1 VNGGYG
7 AGGGRGSGGRGSGR
21 GQGRPGRSDPSWQQ
35 GQPGGRP
42 AQGGQPYGQ
51 RPGQAPG
58 AGQGHGQG
66 YDQEYGRPAPRPGS
80 RPQPQ
85 YPGAGTG
92 AQQYPRT
99 GPQPGQQPGPRGTG
113 PRPAQQAPRGYDP
126 RGTAARRAVDGR
138 PGDGYPGDGYQPR
151 RAGDGYPA
159 GSYPADGYQPRGE
172 ARSGQEDYDG
182 WESDPRDDS
191 FMPGF
196 GGRDD
201 FEDERGPRRGRGG
214 RYADDDRPG
223 RDRRGRDRAR
233 ERDGGHGRDDW
244 DDTGDDARGR
254 ERRPRR
260 GPVRRLAPWVAL
272 LVILTPLAI
281 GGYYVYHLYES
292 KYHPADYSGAGTSP
306 AVTVQV
312 NSGDTAT
319 SLGPR
324 LVQLG
329 VVASSRAFV
338 LAAEH
343 STNTAGLEAGFYK
356 LNHHMQA
363 SVAYADLLN
372 PKNRVQL
379 TVTIPEGKR
388 VSQLIP
394 LLAKATSIPAADFQ
408 QVINNP
414 AQLGLPSYAKGVA
427 VKGYPDSAVEGFL
440 FPATYQIQPNE
451 TALQIL
457 QAMVQRYNVE
467 AQQIN
472 LTAAARSVGLTPY
485 KVLIEASMA
494 QAEGGS
500 VGDYPK
506 IARVIINRLKNPGG
520 GFPELGFDSVLYY
533 GLNAYG
539 INVDM
544 AQEKTVTPYNDM
556 ATAEGHP
563 GLPPTPI
570 CNPGNAAIE
579 GVLHPA
585 SGDWLYFLTVAG
597 GKSEF
602 SPTPLAGQ

>member
-58 AGQGHGQG
+58 AGQGYGQG

-85 YPGAGTG
+85 YPGAGTGAGTG

-138 PGDGYPGDGYQPR
+138 PGAGYPGDGYQPR

-159 GSYPADGYQPRGE
+159 DGYQPRGE
-172 ARSGQEDYDG
+172 ARSDQEGYDG
-182 WESDPRDDS
+182 REPDLRDDS

-223 RDRRGRDRAR
+223 RARRGRDR

-244 DDTGDDARGR
+244 DDTGDDTRGR

-260 GPVRRLAPWVAL
+260 GPVRRLAPWIAL

-292 KYHPADYSGAGTSP
+292 KYHPADYAGAGTSP
-306 AVTVQV
+306 TVTVQV
-312 NSGDTAT
+312 SSGDTAT

-343 STNTAGLEAGFYK
+343 SANTAGLEAGYYK
-356 LNHHMQA
+356 LNRHMQA
-363 SVAYADLLN
+363 SLAYAALLS
-372 PKNRVQL
+372 PSNRVQL

-388 VSQLIP
+388 VSQVIP

-414 AQLGLPSYAKGVA
+414 AQLGLPSYAKG
-427 VKGYPDSAVEGFL
+427 KVEGYL

-457 QAMVQRYNVE
+457 QAMVQRYNAE

-472 LTAAARSVGLTPY
+472 LASAAQKVGLTPE
-485 KVLIEASMA
+485 KVIIEASMA
-494 QAEGGS
+494 QAEGGVVS
-500 VGDYPK
+500 DYAK
-506 IARVIINRLKNPGG
+506 IARVIINRLNIGMK
-520 GFPELGFDSVLYY
+520 LQFDSVLLY

-539 INVDM
+539 INVTFK
-544 AQEKTVTPYNDM
+544 QIGTPGPYNDFQH
-556 ATAEGHP
+556 A
-563 GLPPTPI
+563 GLPPGPI
-570 CNPGNAAIE
+570 SNPGDAAIQ

-585 SGDWLYFLTVAG
+585 SGPWLYFLTTKTG

-602 SPTPLAGQ
+602 SATPLAGQ